1 MMNYALCWLIGFITA
16 TLLWFKLEEEHEKS
30 IENLLQAHREYEEA
44 LKSGYEY
51 FKKVAAD
58 KEENILQLTGG
69 RNNGKTDNK

>member
-1 MMNYALCWLIGFITA
+1 MNYALCWLIGFFTA
-16 TLLWFKLEEEHEKS
+16 TMLWFKLEEEHEKS

-58 KEENILQLTGG
+58 KEKIILQLTGG
-69 RNNGKTDNK
+69 SNDNQ